1 MNKDTK
7 PRRGLRAEAGIFYED
22 SIDVKEKNFMSKC
35 SCYHTRK
42 QQVYGHTGFGPYCRE
57 ETVGECW
64 GTKERDQCSC
74 NGNTI
79 KCDFYPEKRNTK
91 VFAVDFDGTL
101 CDNVWPEIGEP
112 NIVMIEYVKALRQL
126 GHKLILWTCREG
138 DNLNEA
144 VSGCSE
150 QGVTFDA
157 INDNLEEHKE
167 LFGGNSRKIVA
178 DYYIDDKAV
187 QALSALPL

>member
-1 MNKDTK
+1 MT
-7 PRRGLRAEAGIFYED
+7 
-22 SIDVKEKNFMSKC
+22 KC
-35 SCYHTRK
+35 SRYHK
-42 QQVYGHTGFGPYCRE
+42 
-57 ETVGECW
+57 GECW

-74 NGNTI
+74 GGYTS
-79 KCDFYPEKRNTK
+79 KCDFYPEKRNIK
-91 VFAVDFDGTL
+91 VFAIDFDGTL
-101 CDNVWPEIGEP
+101 CDNAWPEIGEP

-126 GHKLILWTCREG
+126 GHKIILWTCREG

-144 VSGCSE
+144 VSWCSE
-150 QGVTFDA
+150 QGITFDA
-157 INDNLEEHKE
+157 INDNLEENKQ